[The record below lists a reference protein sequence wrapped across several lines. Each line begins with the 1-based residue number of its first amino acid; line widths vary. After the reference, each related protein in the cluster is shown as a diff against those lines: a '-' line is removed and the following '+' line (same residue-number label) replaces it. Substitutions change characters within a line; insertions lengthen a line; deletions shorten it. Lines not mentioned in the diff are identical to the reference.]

1 MLGTIVPNMVR
12 QVCLMKC
19 TFWET
24 NLSHEMYILLMKCTF
39 GETSL
44 SHEMY
49 IWEDKFCLVKCTF
62 GETHKMYIWGTEEKT
77 NPFA

>member
-49 IWEDKFCLVKCTF
+49 IWGDKFVS
-62 GETHKMYIWGTEEKT
+62 
-77 NPFA
+77 